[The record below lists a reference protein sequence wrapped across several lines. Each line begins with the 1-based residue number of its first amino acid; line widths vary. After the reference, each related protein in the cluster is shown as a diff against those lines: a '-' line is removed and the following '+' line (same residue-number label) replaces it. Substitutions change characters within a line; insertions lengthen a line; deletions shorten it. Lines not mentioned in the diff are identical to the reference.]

1 MTIKMR
7 QALALLLAAAVLF
20 LVVAVGLVLVNVATD
35 DHTLLRVPSAAT
47 TPALASGYLYTSSSA
62 VRFLQ
67 VTSDAHGK
75 VSGIAFGTLAN
86 SDSSVSFYRST
97 FSGTIS
103 GAHLV
108 LAFAGVGA
116 ATDTATLSDGGQVL
130 TIEALGT
137 NSQIQDNVYHAA
149 TIADYNAAV
158 KALQG
163 H

>member
-1 MTIKMR
+1 MTLKMR

-20 LVVAVGLVLVNVATD
+20 LVVAVGFVLVSVATE
-35 DHTLLRVPSAAT
+35 DHTLLLVPSP

-62 VRFLQ
+62 ARFLQ

-75 VSGIAFGTLAN
+75 VSGIWFGTLAN
-86 SDSSVSFYRST
+86 SDSSVSFYRGT

-116 ATDTATLSDGGQVL
+116 ETDTATLSDGGQVL

-137 NSQIQDNVYHAA
+137 NSQVQDNVYHAA
-149 TIADYNAAV
+149 TITDYNAAV